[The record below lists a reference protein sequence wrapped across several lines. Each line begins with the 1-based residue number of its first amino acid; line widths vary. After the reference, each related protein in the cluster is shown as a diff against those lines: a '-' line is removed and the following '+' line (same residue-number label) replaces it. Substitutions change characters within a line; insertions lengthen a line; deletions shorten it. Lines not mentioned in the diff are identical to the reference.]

1 MKAVVFDLP
10 NVVPISKKIVKQEG
24 FSGKIDHN
32 TGDYTTD
39 ELPKGFDLI
48 FLSAIIHS
56 NSYETNRKLV
66 RKCFDSLNS
75 NGRIVIQD
83 WVLNDAKT
91 KPPQGTVFSINMLV
105 GTEEG
110 DCYSENEIKSWYE
123 NAGFTDVHKVD
134 LDSGLA
140 QMIGV
145 KK

>member
-1 MKAVVFDLP
+1 
-10 NVVPISKKIVKQEG
+10 
-24 FSGKIDHN
+24 
-32 TGDYTTD
+32 
-39 ELPKGFDLI
+39 
-48 FLSAIIHS
+48 
-56 NSYETNRKLV
+56 
-66 RKCFDSLNS
+66 
-75 NGRIVIQD
+75 
-83 WVLNDAKT
+83 
-91 KPPQGTVFSINMLV
+91 MLV